1 MATTMPPSPP
11 PTHGAPPPPR
21 PPGKPVARAPGSN
34 STRWIAAGALAL
46 VVLVA
51 AYILFSGGGGATY
64 QLLFANASQLVR
76 GDEVQVGGVTVGS
89 VTDITL
95 TRNYKAR
102 VTIHVESSLVPLH
115 EGTTAQVR
123 VPSLTTV
130 AGRYVALAPGP
141 NNRPA
146 LADGATLPASAAQG
160 TVDLDQFFDIFNPRT
175 LKGLQNFFV
184 GNAETYEGAAEAAGE
199 SAEYFGPA
207 LASAT
212 HIFAELARDQP
223 TFTNFLVQSAR
234 ALTTLA
240 QHRQQLTSLVGNG
253 DETFKALASEQSS
266 LQRGVHE
273 LPATIDAG
281 NRAFAKLPATFAAL
295 HSLINVSK
303 PDTTKLAS
311 FFARL
316 APLID
321 AAQPVLHNLSVAVS
335 RPGPANDL
343 TDAALGLPA
352 FAHAVETSVPSSV
365 TALRESVPVT
375 AFFGPYAP
383 DLAGAARDFGT
394 DAGYYDAN
402 GHYARTA
409 FVFDNF
415 KLGANNTLKPTTP
428 QEGIQGAQLRQLRRC
443 PGAGATPSPADGSA
457 PFTDSGLLGCDPSEV
472 P

>member
-1 MATTMPPSPP
+1 MATTTPPP
-11 PTHGAPPPPR
+11 PTHGSPPPPR
-21 PPGKPVARAPGSN
+21 PPGKPVRAAGSN
-34 STRWIAAGALAL
+34 STRWVAAGGLAL
-46 VVLVA
+46 VVLIA
-51 AYILFSGGGGATY
+51 SYILFSGGGGASY
-64 QLLFANASQLVR
+64 HLLLANASQIVR
-76 GDEVQVGGVTVGS
+76 GDEVQVGGVPVGS

-95 TRNYKAR
+95 THNYKAR
-102 VTIHVESSLVPLH
+102 VTIQVNSSLVPLH
-115 EGTTAQVR
+115 EGTTAQIR

-130 AGRYVALAPGP
+130 AGRYVALTPGP
-141 NNRPA
+141 NNRPT
-146 LADGATLPASAAQG
+146 LPTGATLPASAAQG
-160 TVDLDQFFDIFNPRT
+160 TVDLDQVFDIFNPRT

-184 GNAETYEGAAEAAGE
+184 GSAETYAGAVEQAGE

-212 HIFAELARDQP
+212 HLFAELNSDQP

-234 ALTTLA
+234 ALTTLV
-240 QHRQQLTSLVGNG
+240 QHRQQLTSLVSNS
-253 DETFKALASEQSS
+253 DVTFKALASEQSS

-273 LPATIDAG
+273 LPAAIDAG
-281 NRAFAKLPATFAAL
+281 NRAFTKLPASFAAL
-295 HSLINVSK
+295 HSLIDVST
-303 PDTTKLAS
+303 PDTKKLAT
-311 FFARL
+311 FFERL
-316 APLID
+316 APLFN
-321 AAQPVLHNLSVAVS
+321 AAQPVLHNLSLAVS

-343 TDAALGLPA
+343 TDAALSLPA
-352 FAHAVETSVPSSV
+352 FAHAVETSAPSSV

-375 AFFGPYAP
+375 AFFGPYSP
-383 DLAGAARDFGT
+383 DLLGAARDFGT
-394 DAGYYDAN
+394 DAGFYDAN

-428 QEGIQGAQLRQLRRC
+428 QEGIQGAQLHQLRRC

>member
-1 MATTMPPSPP
+1 MATTTPPP
-11 PTHGAPPPPR
+11 PTHGPPPPR
-21 PPGKPVARAPGSN
+21 PPGKPVKAAGSN
-34 STRWIAAGALAL
+34 STRWVAAGALAL
-46 VVLVA
+46 VVLIA
-51 AYILFSGGGGATY
+51 SYILFSGGGGATY
-64 QLLFANASQLVR
+64 HLLLANASQIVR
-76 GDEVQVGGVTVGS
+76 GDEVQVGGVPVGS

-95 TRNYKAR
+95 THNYKAR
-102 VTIHVESSLVPLH
+102 VTISVNSSLVPLH
-115 EGTTAQVR
+115 EGTTAQIR

-130 AGRYVALAPGP
+130 AGRYVALTPGP

-146 LADGATLPASAAQG
+146 LPAGATLPASAAQG
-160 TVDLDQFFDIFNPRT
+160 TVDLDQVFDIFNPRT

-184 GNAETYEGAAEAAGE
+184 GSAETYAGAVEQAGE

-212 HIFAELARDQP
+212 HLFAELNSDQP

-240 QHRQQLTSLVGNG
+240 QHREQLTSLVGNS

-266 LQRGVHE
+266 LQQGVHE
-273 LPATIDAG
+273 LPAAIDAG
-281 NRAFAKLPATFAAL
+281 NRAFTKLPASFAAL
-295 HSLINVSK
+295 HRLIDVST
-303 PDTTKLAS
+303 PDTKKLAS
-311 FFARL
+311 FFERL
-316 APLID
+316 APLFS
-321 AAQPVLHNLSVAVS
+321 AAQPVLHNLSLAVS

-343 TDAALGLPA
+343 TDAALSLPA

-365 TALRESVPVT
+365 TALHESVPVT
-375 AFFGPYAP
+375 AFFGPYSP
-383 DLAGAARDFGT
+383 DLLGAARDFGT

-428 QEGIQGAQLRQLRRC
+428 QEGIQGAQLHQLRRC

-457 PFTDSGLLGCDPSEV
+457 PFTDNGLLGCDPSEV